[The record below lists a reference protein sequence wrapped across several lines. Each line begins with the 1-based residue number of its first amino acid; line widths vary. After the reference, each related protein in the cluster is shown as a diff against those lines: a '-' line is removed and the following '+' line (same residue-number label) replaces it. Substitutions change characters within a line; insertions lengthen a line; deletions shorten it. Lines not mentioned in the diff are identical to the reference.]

1 MRVTVANVTHPIR
14 YSVLLLLTSLA
25 GSADA
30 QIYSLYEC
38 VEIAPRLAGTPLE
51 GYKRLDWNR
60 TISEFNLDTSLDT
73 SHLHF
78 SYLNNG
84 PQQDRPRGPVAR
96 NSLNP
101 GPLAVILQ
109 PTTFLEGY
117 NQAAFS
123 VPMNL
128 KTPWQMVK
136 WYLDQ
141 SISTGNVAPA
151 SIADTKGS
159 DYCRVSLLPQYPVV
173 EDSVQRRVKIATLVA
188 PVPGPLT
195 VETSGFTV
203 RANSSLEGSNT
214 STGSYARYQNV
225 GVVTNAV
232 YEGGSIYADVTGALT
247 PSRVNL
253 IRLRVL
259 SGNTVVA
266 FGHVPVIVAPACPV
280 APSGSLPNATLGA
293 TYTVSL
299 GATAGYDYALS
310 GNLPPGLAV
319 NGSTLSGTPTAAGT
333 YPISLTVHSDN
344 RNCYSQS
351 NFNLTVNGQACAADV
366 TSQVSYSFSGLT
378 RNLAT
383 GLWSQ
388 TVTLQNRGATA
399 LPGPVTLVLTGLSPN
414 ATLTNAQGVTTCAA
428 PSGQPYVQ
436 SGSTVG
442 ANQTISFPLTFT
454 NSQANQSITYTVRV
468 LAGGTQQ

>member
-1 MRVTVANVTHPIR
+1 MANVTHPLR
-14 YSVLLLLTSLA
+14 YSLLLLTALA
-25 GSADA
+25 VSAHA
-30 QIYSLYEC
+30 QTYALYEC
-38 VEIAPRLAGTPLE
+38 VENAPRRAGTPLA
-51 GYKRLDWNR
+51 GYPRLDWNR
-60 TISEFNLDTSLDT
+60 ISTEFAVDTSLDT
-73 SHLHF
+73 PHLHF

-84 PQQDRPRGPVAR
+84 SQEERPRGVSTR
-96 NSLNP
+96 NYLAP
-101 GPLAVILQ
+101 GPFAVLNL
-109 PTTFLEGY
+109 PTTFFEGY
-117 NQAAFS
+117 NKAVFS

-141 SISTGNVAPA
+141 FISTGNIAPV
-151 SIADTKGS
+151 SIADTTS
-159 DYCRVSLLPQYPVV
+159 TDYCPVSLLPQYPVV
-173 EDSVQRRVKIATLVA
+173 ENGVQTRVKIATLVS
-188 PVPGPLT
+188 PTPGPLT
-195 VETSGFTV
+195 VETGGSTV
-203 RANSSLEGSNT
+203 RANSSSDIANT
-214 STGSYARYQNV
+214 NSASYARYLNV
-225 GVVTNAV
+225 GVVTNAA

-259 SGNTVVA
+259 SGNAVVA

-280 APSGSLPNATLGA
+280 TPLALLPNATVGA
-293 TYTVSL
+293 GYAASL
-299 GATAGYDYALS
+299 GGTTGYAYALS
-310 GNLPPGLAV
+310 GNLPPGLTV
-319 NGSTLSGTPTAAGT
+319 SGSTLSGTPTAAGT
-333 YPISLTVHSDN
+333 YPISLTVHSDD

-399 LPGPVTLVLTGLSPN
+399 LPGPLTLVLTGLSPN
-414 ATLTNAQGVTTCAA
+414 ATLTNAQGLTTCAA

-436 SGSTVG
+436 SGSSVG
-442 ANQTISFPLTFT
+442 ANQTLSFPLTFT